1 MQRRAVLRGLVAAGG
16 LSALSACLDLE
27 SSEIPTGNPDRRP
40 DRQHAWN
47 DRLKRDEHGNPRLP
61 EHHVFLSL
69 SYDGGDRQRDA
80 ALLEEALTDLERA
93 YEASNDGLLFTVGYG
108 PAYFEQFDEPR
119 GAATD
124 STGGATDPL
133 DGVDLP
139 QPGPLHADEHVGR
152 DDADAFVH
160 LASDHASA
168 VMAARQS
175 LFGDQEANGVE
186 VTTLEGIFEQET
198 RRTGFIGAGLP
209 AENDENILG
218 IPRGAVDSE
227 SPTFMGFNSGFRGN
241 QASEERV
248 TIQSDRF
255 AGGTVQ
261 HVETI
266 RLLLEEWYER
276 STEERVARLFSPDLD
291 PATVGDHGER
301 LTDHNQ
307 VTSVPAEALT
317 EVAETH
323 GVVGHAQKM
332 ARFREADGRPPI
344 LRRDVNSDDFRE
356 AGVVFVSLQ
365 RTFEAFRRLRLA
377 MEGRDV
383 AAETSVHERR
393 ENGILQYVRTRKRG
407 NFLVPP
413 RGLRALP

>member
-1 MQRRAVLRGLVAAGG
+1 MDRRAVLRWLVAAGG

-27 SSEIPTGNPDRRP
+27 SDEIPAGTPDRRP

-47 DRLKRDEHGNPRLP
+47 DRLERDEHGNPQLP
-61 EHHVFLSL
+61 QHHVFLSL
-69 SYDGGDRQRDA
+69 SYEGGNRQRDA

-108 PAYFEQFDEPR
+108 PAYFARFDKPR
-119 GAATD
+119 AA
-124 STGGATDPL
+124 STAGTGESGDPL

-139 QPGPLHADEHVGR
+139 TPGPLHADEHVSR
-152 DDADAFVH
+152 DDADLFVH

-168 VMAARQS
+168 VMAARQA
-175 LFGDQEANGVE
+175 LLGDHEANGVE
-186 VTTLEGIFEQET
+186 VATLEGIFEQET

-209 AENDENILG
+209 AENDDNLLG
-218 IPRGAVDSE
+218 IPRGAVSSA
-227 SPTFMGFNSGFRGN
+227 SPTFMDFQSGFRGN

-248 TIQSDRF
+248 TVQSGRF

-266 RLLLEEWYER
+266 RLLLDEWYER
-276 STEERVARLFSPDLD
+276 STNEQVARLFSPRLD

-307 VTSVPAEALT
+307 VSPVPAEALA

-356 AGVVFVSLQ
+356 AGIVFVSLQ
-365 RTFEAFRRLRLA
+365 RRFEEFRRLRLA

-383 AAETSVHERR
+383 AEETPVRERR
-393 ENGILQYVRTRKRG
+393 ENGILQYFRTRKRG

-413 RGLRALP
+413 RELRALP